1 MTRFWKASVV
11 LPIVALAAVAFA
23 QEFTATVRGEVAQPG
38 SYALQKGERV
48 SALIDKAGGFTD
60 NAWLRGAVFH
70 RRSAKEHQG
79 EELKEIVPKIESML
93 RAYKEISEQE
103 EKFLATLASLPPAG
117 RVPVHLSLP
126 RLLKG
131 TAEDIELEE
140 GDELFLPAETKTV
153 AVTGAVTAPGTF
165 PFAENKGYKEYIQA
179 AGGYTKE
186 ADRDSVYLR
195 KADGMMET
203 LSEPWIRWNGAA
215 SRWEITAFR
224 KEPSQV
230 EAGDEIVVLK
240 MPSEPIGKKNL
251 LKIRGLLLE
260 VDRIT
265 GVVLELP

>member
-1 MTRFWKASVV
+1 MTRFWQAAAV
-11 LPIVALAAVAFA
+11 LSTVALAAGAFA

-38 SYALQKGERV
+38 SYVLQKGERI
-48 SALIDKAGGFTD
+48 SALIEKAGGFTD
-60 NAWLRGAVFH
+60 NAWLRGAVLH
-70 RRSAKEHQG
+70 RRSAKERQ
-79 EELKEIVPKIESML
+79 EQELKEAVSKIDSML

-103 EKFLATLASLPPAG
+103 EKFLATFASLPPAG
-117 RVPVHLSLP
+117 RVPVRLSLQ

-153 AVTGAVTAPGTF
+153 AVTGAVAAPGAF
-165 PFAENKGYKEYIQA
+165 PFAEKKKYKEYLRA

-195 KADGMMET
+195 KADGAMET
-203 LSEPWIRWNGAA
+203 LSEPWIRWSGAA

-224 KEPSQV
+224 KDPPKV
-230 EAGDEIVVLK
+230 EAGDEIVVPK
-240 MPSEPIGKKNL
+240 RPSEPIGKKNL

-265 GVVLELP
+265 GVVPELP

>member
-1 MTRFWKASVV
+1 MTRFWQAAAV
-11 LPIVALAAVAFA
+11 LSTVALAAGAFA

-38 SYALQKGERV
+38 SYAMQKGEQI
-48 SALIDKAGGFTD
+48 SALIEKAGGFTD
-60 NAWLRGAVFH
+60 NAWLHGAVLH
-70 RRSAKEHQG
+70 RRSARENQK
-79 EELKEIVPKIESML
+79 EELQEIVPKIDSML
-93 RAYKEISEQE
+93 RAYKEISDQE

-117 RVPVHLSLP
+117 RVPVHLSLL

-153 AVTGAVTAPGTF
+153 AVTGAVAAPGAF
-165 PFAENKGYKEYIQA
+165 PFEEKTGYKEYLRA

-195 KADGMMET
+195 KADGTMET

-215 SRWEITAFR
+215 SRWEITVFR
-224 KEPSQV
+224 KDPPDV
-230 EAGDEIVVLK
+230 EAGDEIVAPKRPL
-240 MPSEPIGKKNL
+240 EPIGKKNL
-251 LKIRGLLLE
+251 MKIRGLLLE

-265 GVVLELP
+265 GTFLELP